1 LRTDSVLV
9 RRVCE
14 SRGEGTVEHT
24 KGLEVANAAAIYCLT
39 WTHSA
44 ETTTP
49 SHTSLPS
56 LRRAQGR
63 VKLSAFTCMQRCGI
77 TKLARLGATHPVVRI
92 KNIDPSRANLSI
104 ISLPQSNPLMRILG
118 CKATHYSNQGGRLR
132 LSDGSARVAT

>member
-9 RRVCE
+9 RGVCE
-14 SRGEGTVEHT
+14 SRVEGTVEHT
-24 KGLEVANAAAIYCLT
+24 KRLEVANAAAIYCLI

-104 ISLPQSNPLMRILG
+104 IFFSSKQSFDADSWMQSNALQQSRRTLT
-118 CKATHYSNQGGRLR
+118 AE
-132 LSDGSARVAT
+132 

>member
-1 LRTDSVLV
+1 MRMTPSWSEEYVS
-9 RRVCE
+9 RVWRDC
-14 SRGEGTVEHT
+14 RAHQ
-24 KGLEVANAAAIYCLT
+24 GLEVANAAAIYCLT